1 MNISTFLENEYK
13 IRNWDPTSER
23 SREQINAIERL
34 VGGENLL
41 LIQSTG
47 WGKTVV
53 YALATKYLRQSGLGP
68 TIIVSPTL
76 NLIRNQMRTL
86 NGYGLR
92 CETINHENKERHQNI
107 YNAVNQNKL
116 DVVLV
121 SPEKATDEF
130 FINKTGSPSL
140 LVCDE
145 AHCISE
151 MGHDFRPDYKALYKY
166 IATTSDST
174 RILATTATADTFVEN
189 DVINQLGNLSII
201 RGNLDKPNL
210 AIDVIKFSKDD
221 DSFSLFTNKKIHWL
235 RKNIPDIF
243 NQHKRVIIFCTK
255 KSTVNNVFCRLN
267 DFNNREDWNLR
278 IGKFYSD
285 GRLPRNKIIDA
296 VEAGGIDVMVCTGPS
311 LGVGIDAEFGCTIH
325 YDPPM
330 SIAQLYQEVGRAGRC
345 AKSTPNAQSYIFYSP
360 KNAANSTK
368 TIKSNCVD
376 GDIATSIYDL
386 LKTTDASLD
395 EIINACSFK
404 ENNPKLQRTLNI
416 LTSCNCIEFKNG
428 VYRLSTCSLEDALKT
443 DEKITNH
450 KIDAFNHLLSSIL
463 SNDACIMQQ
472 MRVALGDPSPN
483 IQPCGKCS
491 VCRQNSLRC

>member
-1 MNISTFLENEYK
+1 
-13 IRNWDPTSER
+13 
-23 SREQINAIERL
+23 
-34 VGGENLL
+34 
-41 LIQSTG
+41 
-47 WGKTVV
+47 
-53 YALATKYLRQSGLGP
+53 
-68 TIIVSPTL
+68 
-76 NLIRNQMRTL
+76 MRTL

-166 IATTSDST
+166 IATSDST
-174 RILATTATADTFVEN
+174 RILGTTATADTFVEN
-189 DVINQLGNLSII
+189 DIITQLGNLSII

-221 DSFSLFTNKKIHWL
+221 DSFSLLTNKKIHWL
-235 RKNIPDIF
+235 RKNIPAIF

-255 KSTVNNVFCRLN
+255 KNTVNNVFCRLN
-267 DFNNREDWNLR
+267 DFNIREGWGLR

-285 GRLPRNKIIDA
+285 DTLPRNEIIDA
-296 VEAGGIDVMVCTGPS
+296 IEEGEVDVMVCTGPS
-311 LGVGIDAEFGCTIH
+311 LGVGIDSEFGCTIH

-345 AKSTPNAQSYIFYSP
+345 AKKHTKRPILHIFFS
-360 KNAANSTK
+360 
-368 TIKSNCVD
+368 
-376 GDIATSIYDL
+376 
-386 LKTTDASLD
+386 
-395 EIINACSFK
+395 
-404 ENNPKLQRTLNI
+404 
-416 LTSCNCIEFKNG
+416 
-428 VYRLSTCSLEDALKT
+428 
-443 DEKITNH
+443 
-450 KIDAFNHLLSSIL
+450 
-463 SNDACIMQQ
+463 
-472 MRVALGDPSPN
+472 
-483 IQPCGKCS
+483 
-491 VCRQNSLRC
+491 